1 MNRAGEVL
9 TNVATFL
16 LALLLAFFIWMSA
29 SETED
34 PIRTRFLEVPLEYV
48 GLPADTTLVDVDPRQ
63 TVQIRL
69 EGPDSVLRLYNPEDF
84 TATVDLS
91 QVPSGERVSV
101 DINVISTR
109 MGADISFITPEQV
122 DVTLEQQ
129 VTRDIPVELDIRGSV
144 ARGHTQGEALIEPE
158 TIRVSGPASQVNE
171 LNFALVTIFLN
182 STVESLV
189 ETSSP
194 IFYDQAGRVASVST
208 LTSSTDEV
216 TVTIP
221 VEESAGFA
229 DKLVTV
235 VWTGEP
241 APGYRL
247 LSVTAD
253 PPSVLVE
260 GRPAQVNLL
269 ASVTTEPIDI
279 DGLTESFQQVAV
291 LDLPVGISVD
301 ADANVMVNIE
311 IEPIL
316 TTSSYNR
323 VPEVRGMRAGY
334 EALVEPEQ
342 VRVVLF
348 GPLPLLDALAE
359 DDVRVILDLFGLEPG
374 RYSIV
379 PDVDIPDRG
388 IEIRSVQPSAVMV
401 TISETVTDTLSVLD
415 TQVVTTGEV
424 NPTPTA
430 TTATPLRQ
438 NVPAICYLVPSGT
451 GTGGLKEICT
461 GRRESE

>member
-1 MNRAGEVL
+1 MNRAGEIL

-109 MGADISFITPEQV
+109 PGADISFITPEQV

-260 GRPAQVNLL
+260 DRPAQVNLL

-279 DGLTESFQQVAV
+279 
-291 LDLPVGISVD
+291 D